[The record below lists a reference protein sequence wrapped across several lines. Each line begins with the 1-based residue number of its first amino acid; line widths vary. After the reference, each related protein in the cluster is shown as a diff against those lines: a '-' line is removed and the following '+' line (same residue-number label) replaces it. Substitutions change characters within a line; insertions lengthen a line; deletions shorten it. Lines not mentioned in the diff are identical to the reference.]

1 MPFSFINSVVV
12 PRFPKVLSP
21 GVLFPSACVIPWR
34 LPRPGCYPGP
44 SCIVSHLD
52 SHSSLL
58 TGLLASTLASFHLFP
73 TQQPEQSFVKNGIHI
88 LLLLRSDPLVVFSF
102 QTWLGPCYLPDLAF
116 SCSPPLTL
124 VSQYGVHDVP
134 FNNVNHPSTVLSLRS
149 ALPLCLEHFPPGI
162 CMASCL
168 RLLLRSY
175 LIIRSLKDWPLSIKY
190 TPPCTYYLINVWLL
204 LPLTRIWTSRGMGF
218 CLFCSLL
225 YLCSLEGA
233 Q

>member
-134 FNNVNHPSTVLSLRS
+134 FNMSTIL
-149 ALPLCLEHFPPGI
+149 AQ
-162 CMASCL
+162 
-168 RLLLRSY
+168 SY
-175 LIIRSLKDWPLSIKY
+175 LCALLFLCAWNIFPLVSA
-190 TPPCTYYLINVWLL
+190 WL
-204 LPLTRIWTSRGMGF
+204 PASD
-218 CLFCSLL
+218 CCSEVTW
-225 YLCSLEGA
+225 SSGP
-233 Q
+233 